1 MNSIKQTKLNF
12 DFINRKSQ
20 KTQTTTLS
28 RESSASDRPLTS
40 NRLIKRS
47 FRKLIGKFNDRA
59 KRIRHRIEITPPP
72 SAIGSAPATP
82 EHKKIL
88 FGKKNDD
95 DDDVVV
101 IENEQ
106 DAASGGK
113 PDKSLA
119 GKQHKRLSVDGPAAI
134 QNESKSSG
142 HRACSIFCCC
152 CPGPVLDPQ
161 GKFYISWLFIVT
173 LSFIYNAFVIP
184 LRTSFPFQTADNYKS
199 WFVADVIA
207 DIIYLIDLVF
217 IKHRTMYL
225 YEGFWIRDPQLTRK
239 NYMRKLQFKMDVI
252 SLLPLDFLYLHPFFG
267 FHAVYLRIPRLFKI
281 QTYWEFF
288 KLLDRMIASPH
299 MLRVGKTLSY
309 MLYMIHLTACT
320 YYAVSKY
327 KGEFCAWQ
335 NTSTS

>member
-1 MNSIKQTKLNF
+1 M
-12 DFINRKSQ
+12 
-20 KTQTTTLS
+20 
-28 RESSASDRPLTS
+28 
-40 NRLIKRS
+40 
-47 FRKLIGKFNDRA
+47 
-59 KRIRHRIEITPPP
+59 
-72 SAIGSAPATP
+72 
-82 EHKKIL
+82 
-88 FGKKNDD
+88 FGRKNDD

-106 DAASGGK
+106 DSDDK
-113 PDKSLA
+113 PEKSLA
-119 GKQHKRLSVDGPAAI
+119 GKQQKRLSIDGPAAI
-134 QNESKSSG
+134 QSDDKTRN
-142 HRACSIFCCC
+142 RTACAKFCCC

-184 LRTSFPFQTADNYKS
+184 LRTSFPFQTAENYQS
-199 WFVADVIA
+199 WFIADVVA
-207 DIIYLIDLVF
+207 DIIYLIDLLF

-267 FHAVYLRIPRLFKI
+267 MHAVYLRIPRLFKI

-327 KGEFCAWQ
+327 KGE
-335 NTSTS
+335 

>member
-1 MNSIKQTKLNF
+1 M
-12 DFINRKSQ
+12 
-20 KTQTTTLS
+20 S

-40 NRLIKRS
+40 NRLIKKS
-47 FRKLIGKFNDRA
+47 FRRLIGKFNDRA
-59 KRIRHRIEITPPP
+59 KRIRHRIEVSPTP
-72 SAIGSAPATP
+72 SSPASVPTTP

-88 FGKKNDD
+88 FGKKVDD

-101 IENEQ
+101 IEHEK
-106 DAASGGK
+106 DSDDK
-113 PDKSLA
+113 PEKSLA
-119 GKQHKRLSVDGPAAI
+119 GKQQKRLSIDGPAAI
-134 QNESKSSG
+134 QSDSKAQR
-142 HRACSIFCCC
+142 HRACSIFCC

-184 LRTSFPFQTADNYKS
+184 LRTAFPFQTKENYKS

-207 DIIYLIDLVF
+207 DIIYLIDLLF

-267 FHAVYLRIPRLFKI
+267 MNAVYLRIPRLFKI

-288 KLLDRMIASPH
+288 KLLDRVIASPWL
-299 MLRVGKTLSY
+299 LRVGKTLSY

-327 KGEFCAWQ
+327 KGA
-335 NTSTS
+335 